1 MKGPTIDEIAALAR
15 AMRDHCKPI
24 RPRVTGELL
33 DTCGTFVLINAK
45 KGEIESAAKEI
56 GRLDEVVEVYS
67 IAGEYDL
74 IAKVRVEEYERLAE
88 VVTQKIQKI
97 PGIERTRT
105 LMAFK
110 TYKLE

>member
-1 MKGPTIDEIAALAR
+1 M
-15 AMRDHCKPI
+15 M
-24 RPRVTGELL
+24 VTA
-33 DTCGTFVLINAK
+33 FVLINAK
-45 KGEIESAAKEI
+45 KGEIESTAKEI
-56 GRLDEVVEVYS
+56 GRLDEVIEVYS

-88 VVTQKIQKI
+88 IVTQKIQKI
-97 PGIERTRT
+97 PGIERTKT

>member
-1 MKGPTIDEIAALAR
+1 MMITA
-15 AMRDHCKPI
+15 
-24 RPRVTGELL
+24 
-33 DTCGTFVLINAK
+33 FVLVNVK
-45 KGEIESAAKEI
+45 KGEIENTAREM

-97 PGIERTRT
+97 PGIEKTRT

>member
-1 MKGPTIDEIAALAR
+1 MITA
-15 AMRDHCKPI
+15 
-24 RPRVTGELL
+24 
-33 DTCGTFVLINAK
+33 FVLINVK
-45 KGEIESAAKEI
+45 KGEIENTAREM

-97 PGIERTRT
+97 PGIEKTRT

>member
-1 MKGPTIDEIAALAR
+1 MKKLTTFHNLTYQEAYGIIHALA
-15 AMRDHCKPI
+15 CN
-24 RPRVTGELL
+24 ELT
-33 DTCGTFVLINAK
+33 DAQ
-45 KGEIESAAKEI
+45 IEVI
-56 GRLDEVVEVYS
+56 EVYS

-88 VVTQKIQKI
+88 IVTQKIQKI
-97 PGIERTRT
+97 PGIERTKT

>member
-1 MKGPTIDEIAALAR
+1 MITA
-15 AMRDHCKPI
+15 
-24 RPRVTGELL
+24 
-33 DTCGTFVLINAK
+33 FVLVNVK
-45 KGEIESAAKEI
+45 KGEIENTAREM

-97 PGIERTRT
+97 PGIEKTRT

>member
-1 MKGPTIDEIAALAR
+1 MMITA
-15 AMRDHCKPI
+15 
-24 RPRVTGELL
+24 
-33 DTCGTFVLINAK
+33 FVLINVK
-45 KGEIESAAKEI
+45 KGEIENTAREM

-97 PGIERTRT
+97 PGIEKTRT